1 MWYIA
6 NISQQY
12 ELWICEKPGIGP
24 KNAISTGNDDNLAI
38 LRQFIYGQDICLIHF
53 IYNQRHHVFSGFG
66 FKRHYLACQQQT
78 YWTAEPTHMRFVYCP
93 TDGITT
99 DQKMINARIIEGC
112 LTLVTNCAPFSWN
125 FWDSMEFWLI
135 VFWAECFAHDIPDV
149 TAVLLK
155 TAEGPGNIWQNIF
168 VGRLGALFCS
178 VFNVVYFPPRS
189 ILPHHDCLH
198 DHRRVH
204 HNHHRHVYSYLDH
217 QKHWVLNHPLHPS
230 CWSSQEKQWCD
241 QQVRKKV
248 GLSNDKAR

>member
-38 LRQFIYGQDICLIHF
+38 LRQFIYGQDMCLIHF

-125 FWDSMEFWLI
+125 FWEFYGILI
-135 VFWAECFAHDIPDV
+135 NCVLGGVFCPWYSRCYSSPVENGRRTRQHMAKHLRWA
-149 TAVLLK
+149 
-155 TAEGPGNIWQNIF
+155 
-168 VGRLGALFCS
+168 VGRFVLFS
-178 VFNVVYFPPRS
+178 
-189 ILPHHDCLH
+189 L
-198 DHRRVH
+198 
-204 HNHHRHVYSYLDH
+204 
-217 QKHWVLNHPLHPS
+217 
-230 CWSSQEKQWCD
+230 
-241 QQVRKKV
+241 
-248 GLSNDKAR
+248 